1 MKLKFGLIN
10 TYKQV
15 DNIELLSDAICFHGD
30 NLDDRGDLS
39 LETLNQKAIK
49 LLNIKY
55 DEDDFRVKIKDMD
68 SLSYEEYLLFFKS
81 LSYENIIIESTTL
94 GFVEILYLLK
104 GIKLNSNIK
113 NIQIIYFEPQE
124 YKFKNNSITTYNDF
138 QLSDR
143 FKTFPPIPGFSIIAD
158 IYDDEE
164 GKDEEDEEHPKID
177 LIAFLGFE
185 KNRLGQIFSSDDGAT
200 YKKFIPIIPL
210 PGFNPGWENITINNH
225 LKFFKSKYNFQSLE
239 FTSAND
245 PYNAY
250 KQLEKISKTSSNF
263 RVAPIGTKPNS
274 IGCAIFM
281 INSEDIPDI
290 NYGIL
295 YDFPVKSKFR
305 SKGIGK
311 VHIYNIIKE

>member
-10 TYKQV
+10 TYV
-15 DNIELLSDAICFHGD
+15 ELNSIELLNNSVCFHGD
-30 NLDDRGDLS
+30 NLDDRGNLS
-39 LETLNQKAIK
+39 LETLNKKAIK
-49 LLNIKY
+49 LFNIKY
-55 DEDDFRVKIKDMD
+55 DEEDFRVKIKDMD
-68 SLSYEEYLLFFKS
+68 SLSYQEYLIFFES
-81 LSYENIIIESTTL
+81 LAYENIIIESTTL

-104 GIKLNSNIK
+104 GIKLNDKIK
-113 NIQIIYFEPQE
+113 NIQIIYFEPKE

-138 QLSDR
+138 ELSDR

-158 IYDDEE
+158 IYNEE
-164 GKDEEDEEHPKID
+164 ELYDGEQEQAKID

-200 YKKFIPIIPL
+200 YNKFIPIIPL

-250 KQLEKISKTSSNF
+250 QQLEKISKTSNNF

-281 INSEDIPDI
+281 INNEDIPDI

-311 VHIYNIIKE
+311 IHIYNIIKD